1 MLNDLSSL
9 SPIIQLAVAPVFLLT
24 AIAGFLTVLTNRLGR
39 IVDRNRYLSALNETL
54 SEVQALEKT
63 VLRRRADL
71 VNWAISACGLAA
83 LMVCILIAGL
93 FLASLLWTHSTIL
106 ISVLFVLAML
116 SLIVGL
122 LLFLAEISLTIKTVR
137 AIGA

>member
-9 SPIIQLAVAPVFLLT
+9 TPIIQLAVAPVFLLT
-24 AIAGFLTVLTNRLGR
+24 AISGFLTVLTNRLGR
-39 IVDRNRYLSALNETL
+39 IVDRNRYLQDLVADLNDKQL
-54 SEVQALEKT
+54 AEKK
-63 VLRRRADL
+63 VLGRRADL

-83 LMVCILIAGL
+83 LLVCILIAGL
-93 FLASLLWTHSTIL
+93 FLASLLWAHSTVL

-137 AIGA
+137 VIGV

>member
-1 MLNDLSSL
+1 MLNELSSL
-9 SPIIQLAVAPVFLLT
+9 TPIIQLAVAPVFLLT
-24 AIAGFLTVLTNRLGR
+24 AIAGFLTMLTNRLGR
-39 IVDRNRYLSALNETL
+39 IIDRNRSLKDMGNKLDDAQLIER
-54 SEVQALEKT
+54 K
-63 VLRRRADL
+63 VLKRRADL
-71 VNWAISACGLAA
+71 VNWAISACGLSA
-83 LMVCILIAGL
+83 LLVCILIAGL

-137 AIGA
+137 VIGV